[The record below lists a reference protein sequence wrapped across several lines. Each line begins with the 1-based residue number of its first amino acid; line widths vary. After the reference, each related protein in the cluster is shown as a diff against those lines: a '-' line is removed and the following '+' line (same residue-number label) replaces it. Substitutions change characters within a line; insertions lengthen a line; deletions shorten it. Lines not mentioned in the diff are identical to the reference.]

1 MPVERGIRSGQRKR
15 LRRTHW
21 LPERTTRNNLLYAT
35 TRRKNLGRAR
45 PVPEV
50 PATGRLPG
58 RRNIRRVGRSVA
70 EKKHEAGR
78 SGRSACS
85 LQTSWPR
92 CGRPAFSPHMFRP
105 HKWPP
110 RILTSNVFAAEWPMC
125 ITTPDVLPAEWPIA
139 ILAADVLA
147 AEWPSDILTQ
157 RFKPRSGRFAFSPGV
172 SLEKMLELPIL

>member
-1 MPVERGIRSGQRKR
+1 
-15 LRRTHW
+15 
-21 LPERTTRNNLLYAT
+21 
-35 TRRKNLGRAR
+35 
-45 PVPEV
+45 
-50 PATGRLPG
+50 
-58 RRNIRRVGRSVA
+58 
-70 EKKHEAGR
+70 
-78 SGRSACS
+78 
-85 LQTSWPR
+85 
-92 CGRPAFSPHMFRP
+92 MFRP

-157 RFKPRSGRFAFSPGV
+157 RFRPRSGRSAFSPGV